1 MSMTIQL
8 SENTNGHTTLGPIPT
23 HRNIRK
29 VPSFRVSASA
39 STLGWQRGSIQCKL
53 ALRYTV
59 SVQKVSQM
67 SLVTHYSKLK
77 QFACSRRLQA
87 PYLLRQIRPIR
98 SFTASDW
105 SLTNSHIRAFRSR
118 AAQDPGSG
126 SAQTRGDIIGLFQV
140 LKERLQNV
148 SISHYVTECLP
159 DHRLFH
165 DRPFNHHLV

>member
-67 SLVTHYSKLK
+67 SHVTHYSKLK
-77 QFACSRRLQA
+77 QFASLPKTPGTLLIEADQA
-87 PYLLRQIRPIR
+87 HTLIY
-98 SFTASDW
+98 S
-105 SLTNSHIRAFRSR
+105 
-118 AAQDPGSG
+118 
-126 SAQTRGDIIGLFQV
+126 V
-140 LKERLQNV
+140 
-148 SISHYVTECLP
+148 
-159 DHRLFH
+159 
-165 DRPFNHHLV
+165 